1 MGTSD
6 GWRLEPGGQVRGTLA
21 LPGDKSISHRAFLI
35 AALAEG
41 TSRLEGVLDSED
53 CRATTHALAQMG
65 VDIREVSPG
74 NWVVEGRGP
83 DGLTAPEAPLDL
95 GNSGTAM
102 RLLCGL
108 LAARSFPATLIG
120 DASLSQR
127 PMERVAVP
135 LREMGARIETDAGH
149 PPIRIDGASLQG
161 ITYGTPVASAQVKSA
176 LLLAGLQAQ
185 GRTCLTEA
193 VPSRDHTERMLPL
206 FGADCE
212 VDGTQICIEGGQA
225 LHGAEITIPRDL
237 SAAAFFIVGA
247 LIAPGSE
254 LKLPGIGVNPRRDGI
269 LQILG
274 KMGADLTLDAA
285 DSVGREPV
293 ADLTVRSSSLT
304 GIDIG
309 PDLVANAIDE
319 FPVLCVAAACAEGV
333 TTLSGVSELRI
344 KESDRVAAMAE
355 GLKTL
360 GVPMEIDDDAV
371 RITGSPLGG
380 GTIQSHQ
387 DHRIAMAF
395 AIAALAASE
404 PVAVEGAQWAATSFP
419 EFPGLARQAG
429 IRLHDA

>member
-1 MGTSD
+1 MDTSD

-53 CRATTHALAQMG
+53 CRATAHALAQMG

-74 NWVVEGRGP
+74 SWVVEGRGP

-108 LAARSFPATLIG
+108 LAARPFPATLIG

-135 LREMGARIETDAGH
+135 LREMGARIETDSGH
-149 PPIRIDGASLQG
+149 PPIRIDGTSLQG
-161 ITYGTPVASAQVKSA
+161 ITHGTPVASAQVKSA

-212 VDGTQICIEGGQA
+212 VNGTQICVEGGQA
-225 LHGAEITIPRDL
+225 LHGAKITVPRDL

-269 LQILG
+269 LQILE

-304 GIDIG
+304 GADIG

-344 KESDRVAAMAE
+344 KESDRIAAMAE

-360 GVPMEIDDDAV
+360 GVPMEIDDDTV
-371 RITGSPLGG
+371 RITGGPLGG

-395 AIAALAASE
+395 AIAAVAASE
-404 PVAVEGAQWAATSFP
+404 PVTVEGAQWAATSFP

>member
-1 MGTSD
+1 MDTSD

-53 CRATTHALAQMG
+53 CRATARALAQMG
-65 VDIREVSPG
+65 VDIQEASPG

-83 DGLTAPEAPLDL
+83 DGLTAPEAALDL

-108 LAARSFPATLIG
+108 LASRPFPATLIG

-127 PMERVAVP
+127 PMERVAIP
-135 LREMGARIETDAGH
+135 LREMGARIETDSGH
-149 PPIRIDGASLQG
+149 PPIRIDGTSLQG

-176 LLLAGLQAQ
+176 LLLAGIQAQ

-212 VDGTQICIEGGQA
+212 VDGTQICVEGGQT
-225 LHGAEITIPRDL
+225 LHGAEITVPRDL

-274 KMGADLTLDAA
+274 KMGADLTLDAT

-293 ADLTVRSSSLT
+293 GDLTVRSSSLT
-304 GIDIG
+304 GVDIG

-333 TTLSGVSELRI
+333 TTLSGVGELRI

-371 RITGSPLGG
+371 RITGGPLGG

-395 AIAALAASE
+395 AIAALAASG
-404 PVAVEGAQWAATSFP
+404 PVTVEGAQWAATSFP

>member
-1 MGTSD
+1 MDTSD
-6 GWRLEPGGQVRGTLA
+6 GWRLEPGGQVHGTLA

-53 CRATTHALAQMG
+53 CRATVHALAQMG
-65 VDIREVSPG
+65 VDIRETSPG
-74 NWVVEGRGP
+74 SWVVEGRGP

-108 LAARSFPATLIG
+108 LAARPFLATLTG

-135 LREMGARIETDAGH
+135 LREMGARIETDSGH
-149 PPIRIDGASLQG
+149 PPIRIDGTSLQG
-161 ITYGTPVASAQVKSA
+161 ITCGTPVASAQVKSA
-176 LLLAGLQAQ
+176 LLLAGLQAR

-212 VDGTQICIEGGQA
+212 VDGAQICVEGGQA
-225 LHGAEITIPRDL
+225 LHGAEITVPRDL

-254 LKLPGIGVNPRRDGI
+254 LKLPGVGVNPRRDGI

-274 KMGADLTLDAA
+274 KMGADLTLDAT

-333 TTLSGVSELRI
+333 TTLSGVGELRI

-355 GLKTL
+355 GLETL

-371 RITGSPLGG
+371 RITGRPLGG
-380 GTIQSHQ
+380 GTIQSHR

>member
-1 MGTSD
+1 MDTSD

-53 CRATTHALAQMG
+53 CRATAHALAQMG

-74 NWVVEGRGP
+74 SWVVEGRGP

-108 LAARSFPATLIG
+108 LAARPFPATLIG

-135 LREMGARIETDAGH
+135 LREMGARIETDSGH
-149 PPIRIDGASLQG
+149 PPIRIDGTSLQG
-161 ITYGTPVASAQVKSA
+161 ITHGTPVASAQVKSA

-212 VDGTQICIEGGQA
+212 VNGMQICVEGGQA
-225 LHGAEITIPRDL
+225 LHGAKITVPRDL

-285 DSVGREPV
+285 DSIGREPV

-304 GIDIG
+304 GADIG

-344 KESDRVAAMAE
+344 KESDRIAAMAE

-371 RITGSPLGG
+371 RITGGPLGG

-404 PVAVEGAQWAATSFP
+404 PVTVEGAQWAATSFP
-419 EFPGLARQAG
+419 EFPSLARQAG

>member
-1 MGTSD
+1 MDTSD

-53 CRATTHALAQMG
+53 CRATARALAQMG

-74 NWVVEGRGP
+74 SWVVEGRGP

-108 LAARSFPATLIG
+108 LAARPFPTMLIG

-135 LREMGARIETDAGH
+135 LGEMGARIETDSGH
-149 PPIRIDGASLQG
+149 PPIRIDGASLQA

-212 VDGTQICIEGGQA
+212 VDGMQICIEGGQA
-225 LHGAEITIPRDL
+225 LHGAEITVPRDL

-269 LQILG
+269 LQILE

-293 ADLTVRSSSLT
+293 AGLTVRSSSLT

-344 KESDRVAAMAE
+344 KASDRDAAMAE

-371 RITGSPLGG
+371 RITGGPLSG

-404 PVAVEGAQWAATSFP
+404 PVVVEGAQWAATSFP

>member
-1 MGTSD
+1 MDTSD

-53 CRATTHALAQMG
+53 CRATARALTQMG
-65 VDIREVSPG
+65 VNIQEVSPG
-74 NWVVEGRGP
+74 SWVVEGCGP

-108 LAARSFPATLIG
+108 LAARPFPATLIG

-135 LREMGARIETDAGH
+135 LREMGARIETDSGH

-193 VPSRDHTERMLPL
+193 VPSRDHTEHMLPL

-212 VDGTQICIEGGQA
+212 VDGMQICIEGGQA
-225 LHGAEITIPRDL
+225 LHGTEITVPRDL

-274 KMGADLTLDAA
+274 KMGADLTLDTA

-293 ADLTVRSSSLT
+293 GDLTVRSSSLT

-333 TTLSGVSELRI
+333 TTLSGVGELRI
-344 KESDRVAAMAE
+344 KESDRVATMAE

-360 GVPMEIDDDAV
+360 GVLMEIDDDVV
-371 RITGSPLGG
+371 RITGGSLGG

-404 PVAVEGAQWAATSFP
+404 PVTVEGAQWAATSFP

>member
-1 MGTSD
+1 MDTSD

-53 CRATTHALAQMG
+53 CRATARALARMG

-74 NWVVEGRGP
+74 SWVVEGRGP
-83 DGLTAPEAPLDL
+83 DGLAAPEAPLDL

-108 LAARSFPATLIG
+108 LAARPFPATLIG

-135 LREMGARIETDAGH
+135 LREMGARIETDSGR
-149 PPIRIDGASLQG
+149 PPVCIDGASLQG

-212 VDGTQICIEGGQA
+212 VDGTQICVEGGQA
-225 LHGAEITIPRDL
+225 LHGAEITVPRDL

-274 KMGADLTLDAA
+274 EMGADLTLDAA

-293 ADLTVRSSSLT
+293 GDLTVRSSSLA

-333 TTLSGVSELRI
+333 TTLSGVGELRI

-355 GLKTL
+355 GLETL

-371 RITGSPLGG
+371 RITGGPLGG

-419 EFPGLARQAG
+419 EFPGLARRAG
-429 IRLHDA
+429 IRLRDA

>member
-1 MGTSD
+1 MDTSD

-53 CRATTHALAQMG
+53 CRATAHALAQMG

-74 NWVVEGRGP
+74 SWVVEGRGP

-108 LAARSFPATLIG
+108 LAARPFPATLIG

-135 LREMGARIETDAGH
+135 LREMGARIETDSGH
-149 PPIRIDGASLQG
+149 PPIRIDGTSLQG

-193 VPSRDHTERMLPL
+193 VSSRDHTERMLPL

-212 VDGTQICIEGGQA
+212 VDGTQICVEGGQA
-225 LHGAEITIPRDL
+225 LHGAEITVPRDL

-247 LIAPGSE
+247 LIAPESE
-254 LKLPGIGVNPRRDGI
+254 LKLPGVGVNPRRDGI

-355 GLKTL
+355 GLETL

-371 RITGSPLGG
+371 RITGGRLSG
-380 GTIQSHQ
+380 GTIQSHR

-404 PVAVEGAQWAATSFP
+404 PVTVEGAQWAATSFP
-419 EFPGLARQAG
+419 EFSGLARQAG

>member
-1 MGTSD
+1 MDTSD

-53 CRATTHALAQMG
+53 CRATAHALAQMG

-74 NWVVEGRGP
+74 SWVVEGRGP

-108 LAARSFPATLIG
+108 LAARPFPATLIG

-135 LREMGARIETDAGH
+135 LREMGARIGTDSGH
-149 PPIRIDGASLQG
+149 PPLRVDGTSLQG

-176 LLLAGLQAQ
+176 LLLAGLQAR

-212 VDGTQICIEGGQA
+212 VDGTQICVEGRQT
-225 LHGAEITIPRDL
+225 LHGAEITVPRDL

-254 LKLPGIGVNPRRDGI
+254 LKLPGIGINPRRDGI
-269 LQILG
+269 LQILK
-274 KMGADLTLDAA
+274 KMGADLTLDDA

-293 ADLTVRSSSLT
+293 ADLTVRSSTLT

-319 FPVLCVAAACAEGV
+319 FPVLCVAAACAEGM

-371 RITGSPLGG
+371 RIAGGPLGG
-380 GTIQSHQ
+380 GTIQSHR

-404 PVAVEGAQWAATSFP
+404 PVTVEGAQWAATSFP

>member
-1 MGTSD
+1 METSD
-6 GWRLEPGGQVRGTLA
+6 GWRLEPGGQVCGTLA

-41 TSRLEGVLDSED
+41 TSWLEGVLDSED
-53 CRATTHALAQMG
+53 CRATAHALVQMG

-83 DGLTAPEAPLDL
+83 AGLTAPKTPLDL

-102 RLLCGL
+102 RLVCGL
-108 LAARSFPATLIG
+108 LAARPFPATLIG

-127 PMERVAVP
+127 PMERVAIP
-135 LREMGARIETDAGH
+135 LREMGARIETDSGH
-149 PPIRIDGASLQG
+149 PPIRIDGSSLQG
-161 ITYGTPVASAQVKSA
+161 ITYGTPVTSAQVKSA
-176 LLLAGLQAQ
+176 ILLAGIQAH

-193 VPSRDHTERMLPL
+193 VPARDHTERMLPL

-212 VDGTQICIEGGQA
+212 VDGTQICVEGGQA
-225 LHGAEITIPRDL
+225 LHGARVAIPRDL

-247 LIAPGSE
+247 LITPGSE
-254 LKLPGIGVNPRRDGI
+254 LKLPGIGVNPRRAGI
-269 LQILG
+269 LQIL
-274 KMGADLTLDAA
+274 KEMGADLTLDAA
-285 DSVGREPV
+285 DSVGREPI
-293 ADLTVRSSSLT
+293 ANLTVRSSMLR
-304 GIDIG
+304 GIDIE
-309 PDLVANAIDE
+309 PDLIANAIDE

-333 TTLSGVSELRI
+333 TTLSGVSELRL

-355 GLKTL
+355 GLEIL
-360 GVPMEIDDDAV
+360 GVPMEIGDDTV
-371 RITGSPLGG
+371 QITGGPLGG

-404 PVAVEGAQWAATSFP
+404 PVTIEGTQWVATSFP
-419 EFPGLARQAG
+419 EFSGLARQSG
-429 IRLHDA
+429 MCLHDA

>member
-1 MGTSD
+1 MDTSD

-53 CRATTHALAQMG
+53 CRATAHALAQMG

-74 NWVVEGRGP
+74 SWAVEGRGP
-83 DGLTAPEAPLDL
+83 DGLTAPEVPLDL

-108 LAARSFPATLIG
+108 LAARPFPATLVG

-135 LREMGARIETDAGH
+135 LREMGARIETDSGH
-149 PPIRIDGASLQG
+149 PPICIDGTFLQG

-176 LLLAGLQAQ
+176 LLLAGLQAR

-212 VDGTQICIEGGQA
+212 VDGTQICVEGGQA
-225 LHGAEITIPRDL
+225 LHGAEITVPRDL

-254 LKLPGIGVNPRRDGI
+254 LKLPGVGVNPRRDGI

-293 ADLTVRSSSLT
+293 ADLTVRSSTLT

-371 RITGSPLGG
+371 RIAGGPLGG
-380 GTIQSHQ
+380 GTIQSHR

-404 PVAVEGAQWAATSFP
+404 PVTVEGAQWAATSFP
-419 EFPGLARQAG
+419 EFPGLARQTG

>member
-1 MGTSD
+1 MDTSD

-53 CRATTHALAQMG
+53 CRATAHALAQMG
-65 VDIREVSPG
+65 VDIQEVSPG
-74 NWVVEGRGP
+74 SWVVEGRGP

-108 LAARSFPATLIG
+108 LAARPFPATLIG

-135 LREMGARIETDAGH
+135 LREMGARIETDSGH
-149 PPIRIDGASLQG
+149 PPIRIDGTSLQG
-161 ITYGTPVASAQVKSA
+161 ITHGTPVASAQVKSA
-176 LLLAGLQAQ
+176 LLLAGIQAQ

-212 VDGTQICIEGGQA
+212 VNGMQICVEGGQA
-225 LHGAEITIPRDL
+225 LHGAKITVPRDL

-269 LQILG
+269 LQILE

-304 GIDIG
+304 GADIG

-344 KESDRVAAMAE
+344 KESDRIAAMAE

-371 RITGSPLGG
+371 RITGGPLGG

-404 PVAVEGAQWAATSFP
+404 PVTVEGAQWAATSFP

>member
-1 MGTSD
+1 MDTSD

-53 CRATTHALAQMG
+53 CRATAHALAQMG

-74 NWVVEGRGP
+74 SWVVEGRGP

-108 LAARSFPATLIG
+108 LAARPFPATLIG

-135 LREMGARIETDAGH
+135 LREMGARIETDSGH
-149 PPIRIDGASLQG
+149 PPIRIDGTSLQG
-161 ITYGTPVASAQVKSA
+161 ITHGTPVASAQVKSA

-212 VDGTQICIEGGQA
+212 VNGTQICVEGGQA
-225 LHGAEITIPRDL
+225 LHGAKITVPRDL

-269 LQILG
+269 LQILE

-304 GIDIG
+304 GADIG

-344 KESDRVAAMAE
+344 KESDRIAAMAE

-371 RITGSPLGG
+371 RITGGPLGG

-404 PVAVEGAQWAATSFP
+404 PVTVEGAQWAATSFP

>member
-1 MGTSD
+1 MDTSD

-53 CRATTHALAQMG
+53 CRATAHALTQMG

-74 NWVVEGRGP
+74 SWVVEGRGP

-108 LAARSFPATLIG
+108 LAAHPFPTTLIG

-135 LREMGARIETDAGH
+135 LREMGARIETDSGH
-149 PPIRIDGASLQG
+149 PPIRIDGTSLQG
-161 ITYGTPVASAQVKSA
+161 IAYGTPVASAQVKSA

-212 VDGTQICIEGGQA
+212 VNGTQICIEGGQA
-225 LHGAEITIPRDL
+225 LHGAEITVPRDL

-274 KMGADLTLDAA
+274 EMGADLTLDAA

-293 ADLTVRSSSLT
+293 ANLTVRSSSLT

-371 RITGSPLGG
+371 RIAGGPLGG

-395 AIAALAASE
+395 AIAAVTASE
-404 PVAVEGAQWAATSFP
+404 PVTVEGAQWAATSFP

>member
-53 CRATTHALAQMG
+53 CRATAHALAQMG

-74 NWVVEGRGP
+74 SWVVEGRGP
-83 DGLTAPEAPLDL
+83 DGLTAPEALLDL

-108 LAARSFPATLIG
+108 LAARPFPTTLIG

-135 LREMGARIETDAGH
+135 LREMGAHIETDSGH
-149 PPIRIDGASLQG
+149 PPIRIDGASLRG

-212 VDGTQICIEGGQA
+212 VNGTQICVEGGQA
-225 LHGAEITIPRDL
+225 LHGAEITVPRDL

-269 LQILG
+269 LQILRE
-274 KMGADLTLDAA
+274 MGADLTLDAA
-285 DSVGREPV
+285 DSVGQEPV

-304 GIDIG
+304 GIDVG

-360 GVPMEIDDDAV
+360 GVPMEIGDDAV
-371 RITGSPLGG
+371 RITGGPLGG

-387 DHRIAMAF
+387 DHRIAMSF
-395 AIAALAASE
+395 AIAALAALE
-404 PVAVEGAQWAATSFP
+404 PVTVEGAQWAATSFP

>member
-53 CRATTHALAQMG
+53 CRATAHALAQMG

-74 NWVVEGRGP
+74 SWVVEGRGP

-135 LREMGARIETDAGH
+135 LREMGARIETDSGH
-149 PPIRIDGASLQG
+149 PPIRIDGTSLQG

-193 VPSRDHTERMLPL
+193 VSSRDHTERMLPL

-212 VDGTQICIEGGQA
+212 VDGTQICVEGGQA
-225 LHGAEITIPRDL
+225 LHGAEITVPRDL

-254 LKLPGIGVNPRRDGI
+254 LKLPGVGVNPRRDGI

-274 KMGADLTLDAA
+274 KMGADLTLDAT

-371 RITGSPLGG
+371 RIAGGPLGG
-380 GTIQSHQ
+380 GAVQSHR

>member
-1 MGTSD
+1 MDTSD

-53 CRATTHALAQMG
+53 CRATAHALAQMG

-74 NWVVEGRGP
+74 SWVVEGHGP

-108 LAARSFPATLIG
+108 LAARPFPATLIG

-135 LREMGARIETDAGH
+135 LREMGARIETDSGH
-149 PPIRIDGASLQG
+149 PPVRIDGTALQG

-176 LLLAGLQAQ
+176 LLLAGLQAR

-206 FGADCE
+206 FGGNCE
-212 VDGTQICIEGGQA
+212 VDGAQICVGGGQA
-225 LHGAEITIPRDL
+225 LHGAEITVPRDL

-254 LKLPGIGVNPRRDGI
+254 LKLPGVGVNPRRDGI

-285 DSVGREPV
+285 DPVGREPV

-333 TTLSGVSELRI
+333 TTLSGVGELRI
-344 KESDRVAAMAE
+344 KESDRVAAMSE
-355 GLKTL
+355 GLETL
-360 GVPMEIDDDAV
+360 GVPMEIDGDAV
-371 RITGSPLGG
+371 RIAGGPLGG
-380 GTIQSHQ
+380 GTIRSHR

-429 IRLHDA
+429 MRLHDA

>member
-1 MGTSD
+1 MDTSD

-41 TSRLEGVLDSED
+41 ASRLEGILDSED
-53 CRATTHALAQMG
+53 CRATAHALAQMG
-65 VDIREVSPG
+65 VGIREVSPG
-74 NWVVEGRGP
+74 SWVVEGRGP
-83 DGLTAPEAPLDL
+83 DGLTAPGAPLDL

-108 LAARSFPATLIG
+108 LAARPFPATLIG

-135 LREMGARIETDAGH
+135 LREMGARIETDSGR
-149 PPIRIDGASLQG
+149 PPIRIDGTSLQG
-161 ITYGTPVASAQVKSA
+161 ITYGAPVASAQVKSA
-176 LLLAGLQAQ
+176 LLLAGLQAR

-206 FGADCE
+206 FGGDCE
-212 VDGTQICIEGGQA
+212 VDGMQICIEGGQA
-225 LHGAEITIPRDL
+225 LHGAEITVPRDL

-254 LKLPGIGVNPRRDGI
+254 LKLPGVGVNPRRDGI

-274 KMGADLTLDAA
+274 EMGADLTLDAA
-285 DSVGREPV
+285 DPVGREPV

-304 GIDIG
+304 GTDIG

-333 TTLSGVSELRI
+333 TTLSGIGELRI

-355 GLKTL
+355 GLETL
-360 GVPMEIDDDAV
+360 GVPMEIDGDAV
-371 RITGSPLGG
+371 RIAGGPLGG
-380 GTIQSHQ
+380 GTIQSHR

>member
-53 CRATTHALAQMG
+53 CRATARALARMG

-74 NWVVEGRGP
+74 SWVVEGRGP
-83 DGLTAPEAPLDL
+83 GGLTAPEAPLDL

-108 LAARSFPATLIG
+108 LAARPFPATLLG

-135 LREMGARIETDAGH
+135 LREMGACIETDTGH
-149 PPIRIDGASLQG
+149 PPIRIDGGSLRG
-161 ITYGTPVASAQVKSA
+161 ITHGTPVASAQVKSA
-176 LLLAGLQAQ
+176 LLLAGIQAQ

-212 VDGTQICIEGGQA
+212 VDGAQICVEGRQT
-225 LHGAEITIPRDL
+225 LHGAEIAVPRDL

-254 LKLPGIGVNPRRDGI
+254 LKLPGVGVNPRRDGI
-269 LQILG
+269 LRILG
-274 KMGADLTLDAA
+274 EMGADLTLDAA
-285 DSVGREPV
+285 GSVGREPV
-293 ADLTVRSSSLT
+293 ANLTVRSSSLA

-333 TTLSGVSELRI
+333 TALSGVGELRL

-360 GVPMEIDDDAV
+360 GVPMEIDGDAV
-371 RITGSPLGG
+371 RIAGRPLGG

-404 PVAVEGAQWAATSFP
+404 PVTVEGARWAATSFP
-419 EFPGLARQAG
+419 GFPGLAHQAG
-429 IRLHDA
+429 IRLRDA

>member
-1 MGTSD
+1 MDTSD

-53 CRATTHALAQMG
+53 CRATARALARMG

-74 NWVVEGRGP
+74 SWVVEGRGP
-83 DGLTAPEAPLDL
+83 DGLAAPETPLDL

-108 LAARSFPATLIG
+108 LAARPFPATLIG

-135 LREMGARIETDAGH
+135 LREMGARIETDSGH
-149 PPIRIDGASLQG
+149 PPVRIDGASLQG
-161 ITYGTPVASAQVKSA
+161 ITCGTPVASAQVKSA
-176 LLLAGLQAQ
+176 LLLAGLQAR

-212 VDGTQICIEGGQA
+212 VDGTQICVEGGQA
-225 LHGAEITIPRDL
+225 LRGAEITVPRDL

-254 LKLPGIGVNPRRDGI
+254 LKLPGVGVNPRRDGI

-274 KMGADLTLDAA
+274 EMGADLTLDAA

-293 ADLTVRSSSLT
+293 ADLTVRSSPLT
-304 GIDIG
+304 GTDVG

-333 TTLSGVSELRI
+333 TTLSGVGELRI

-371 RITGSPLGG
+371 RIAGGPLGG
-380 GTIQSHQ
+380 GTIHSHR